1 MKLLQI
7 LLLIGAGV
15 LAGTLITSVW
25 LRPHRPA
32 RQAANAPSTSVPVTA
47 RAPQPRLPAA
57 VDSAPSA
64 SPASASTSAKPYPHH
79 AGSVERRPPPPRRI
93 HPAGKPSPI
102 LLAKTK
108 LEPERITPPVS
119 SPPPVNPPPTLSI
132 PPLADA
138 KPEISKHEISPQTT
152 PTPHRVT
159 LYTGLLI
166 PVRLVEALS
175 SETSKAGDTFTATVD
190 QEIIVDG
197 FVIVE
202 RGMPVDGVVTAVD
215 RVAALIT
222 VELTRLYT
230 ADRQRVAIQTDRFE
244 HRPGPPAATLPAK
257 TRIQFR
263 LRTSIQLT
271 EKLG

>member
-1 MKLLQI
+1 MGSRTKLLQI
-7 LLLIGAGV
+7 FLMLGAGA
-15 LAGTLITSVW
+15 LAGTLVTRLW
-25 LRPHRPA
+25 MKPYRPVRKA
-32 RQAANAPSTSVPVTA
+32 VVATAAPSIPVSVSAPAVPV
-47 RAPQPRLPAA
+47 PQPTSPSPAPPAPAKKVARKLPPSRPSHPAA
-57 VDSAPSA
+57 KPAPVVLA
-64 SPASASTSAKPYPHH
+64 KAKPEPTPT
-79 AGSVERRPPPPRRI
+79 PPPP
-93 HPAGKPSPI
+93 
-102 LLAKTK
+102 
-108 LEPERITPPVS
+108 V
-119 SPPPVNPPPTLSI
+119 SPPPPLSI
-132 PPLADA
+132 PPVVRAETPIA
-138 KPEISKHEISPQTT
+138 SKPENNAPQL